1 MIGFRLLLIDSFSF
15 VWLVPVWGS
24 KASDSETC
32 TDLGCRESE
41 YKDPNAGDLASGA
54 GGTYRY
60 LQIGRNPN
68 IRDKIVDV
76 QMVRSE
82 SKLTKQWAIGQGY
95 DGISNDFN
103 ANRVH
108 DYIYLIWK
116 TIKPDNT
123 VLS

>member
-1 MIGFRLLLIDSFSF
+1 MIFHLVLILSFSF
-15 VWLVPVWGS
+15 VWLVPEWGK

-32 TDLGCRESE
+32 TDLRCRQSEEST
-41 YKDPNAGDLASGA
+41 PNGLDLASGA

-68 IRDKIVDV
+68 VRDKIVDIR
-76 QMVRSE
+76 MIRSKIE
-82 SKLTKQWAIGQGY
+82 ITGKSLTDLGY

-103 ANRVH
+103 ADRGH
-108 DYIYLIWK
+108 DYLYLIWK
-116 TIKPDNT
+116 TITLDNT